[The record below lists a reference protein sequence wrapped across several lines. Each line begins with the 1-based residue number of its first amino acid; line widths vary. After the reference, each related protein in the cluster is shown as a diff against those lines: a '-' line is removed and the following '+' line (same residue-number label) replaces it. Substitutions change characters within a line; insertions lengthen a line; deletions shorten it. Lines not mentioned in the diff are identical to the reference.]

1 MLWLLASLIISISR
15 NVPDR
20 ESIMMKPEIVKKVR
34 EAGIVGAGGAGFPT
48 HVKLDADVERVLG
61 NGASCEPLLMSDP
74 FLMERE
80 AAAILRGLTLVMEST
95 SAEKGTICLQG
106 KHERAMNAVRKSVEK
121 GPFKNID
128 VFELGDFYPAG
139 DEQILVFDVMGR
151 VVPEGGIPLQVG
163 AVVSN
168 VESLLNIARAV
179 DDGRPVT
186 ERYLTVTGE
195 VNNPLVMKVPVG
207 TSIGEVIEAAGGPT
221 VDDFKVVIGGPMMGA
236 VTADLFTPIT
246 KTTSGV
252 IVLPSDHNV
261 IAGKINDPE
270 RVMRITKMVCC
281 QCSRCTDLC
290 PRHLLG
296 HSLEPH
302 KIMRQLGSQTLFSE
316 DILEDALICC
326 ECGIC
331 EKYACPMMISPR
343 EVNAQVKRELL
354 QEGTKRA
361 PKRNEYQPSPFR
373 GVRKI
378 PTRRLVERLQI
389 GQYEDHPPFMEKDV
403 EVQEVRIPLKQ
414 HLGAPAKPVV
424 KVGDHVDKGSL
435 IGEIPENAL
444 GARVHASIEG
454 RVISVDDAI
463 VIRQ

>member
-1 MLWLLASLIISISR
+1 M
-15 NVPDR
+15 N
-20 ESIMMKPEIVKKVR
+20 PEIAKKVR

-48 HVKLDADVERVLG
+48 HVKLNADVERVLG

-74 FLMERE
+74 YLMERE
-80 AAAILRGLTLVMEST
+80 TTGILRGLALVMEST
-95 SAEKGTICLQG
+95 GSERGTICLKG
-106 KHERAMNAVRKSVEK
+106 KHDRAMKTIREAVQR
-121 GPFKNID
+121 GPFKNIE

-139 DEQILVFDVMGR
+139 DEQILVFEVMGK

-168 VESLLNIARAV
+168 VESLLNISRAV
-179 DDGRPVT
+179 DEGKPVT

-195 VNNPLVMKVPVG
+195 VKKPLVMKVPIG
-207 TSIGEVIEAAGGPT
+207 TSIGEVIDFAGGT
-221 VDDFKVVIGGPMMGA
+221 VVDDFKVVIGGPMMGV
-236 VTADLFTPIT
+236 VTADLSTPVT

-261 IAGKINDPE
+261 IAGKIKDPE
-270 RVMRITKMVCC
+270 RIMRITKMVCC

-302 KIMRQLGSQTLFSE
+302 KIMRQLGSKASFSKE
-316 DILEDALICC
+316 IMEDALICC

-343 EVNAQVKRELL
+343 EVNAQIKRDLLKDGVKR
-354 QEGTKRA
+354 T
-361 PKRNEYQPSPFR
+361 PKRSEYRPSLFR
-373 GVRKI
+373 DVRKI

-389 GQYEDHPPFMEKDV
+389 GQYEDHPPFME
-403 EVQEVRIPLKQ
+403 ERMQVQEVRIPLKQ
-414 HLGAPAKPVV
+414 HLGAPAVPVV
-424 KVGDHVDKGSL
+424 KKGDRVEKGSL

-444 GARVHASIEG
+444 GARVHASMEG
-454 RVISVDDAI
+454 RVISVDEAV